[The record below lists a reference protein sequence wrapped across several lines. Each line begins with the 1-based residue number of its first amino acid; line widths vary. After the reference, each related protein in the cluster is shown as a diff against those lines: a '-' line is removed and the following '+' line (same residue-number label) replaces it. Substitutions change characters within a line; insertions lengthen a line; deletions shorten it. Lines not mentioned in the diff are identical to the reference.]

1 MNDPARLLDNPGS
14 DLDVLLLESGLD
26 EEPPARIADRTLV
39 ALGVASAAVGV
50 GAGAAGASAASIKA
64 GAGTLGWWA
73 GPWAL
78 VAKVGIGVAVVGGI
92 AGGGYAVM
100 TPPAEP
106 AAVVAPPTPRE
117 ATGSEKTG
125 SASEN
130 TKSAEA
136 AVGADPVA
144 VEKVDG
150 EKVAEA
156 GTASKAAQGSGAGAG
171 SGAEPAKAADGA
183 KPAKGAEASKA
194 GTSKPA
200 AADPAKAAASGS
212 TLAQERQLIEA
223 ARASLRNG
231 DKAGAIATLD
241 TYPARFPKGQLKNEV
256 AAMRQAI
263 VASP

>member
-39 ALGVASAAVGV
+39 ALGVASAAA
-50 GAGAAGASAASIKA
+50 GAGAGAIGASAASIKA

-106 AAVVAPPTPRE
+106 AAVVAPATPQE
-117 ATGSEKTG
+117 TTGSEKSGSEKTG
-125 SASEN
+125 ATLDNTGPTSE
-130 TKSAEA
+130 KSGAAEA
-136 AVGADPVA
+136 AVVADPVERA
-144 VEKVDG
+144 
-150 EKVAEA
+150 AEA
-156 GTASKAAQGSGAGAG
+156 GAASKAAEGAA
-171 SGAEPAKAADGA
+171 SEPAKADVAA
-183 KPAKGAEASKA
+183 KPSKAPDASKP
-194 GTSKPA
+194 GTTKPGA
-200 AADPAKAAASGS
+200 SAPAKTADSGS
-212 TLAQERQLIEA
+212 TLAQERQIIES

-241 TYPARFPKGQLKNEV
+241 TYPARFPKGQLRNEV